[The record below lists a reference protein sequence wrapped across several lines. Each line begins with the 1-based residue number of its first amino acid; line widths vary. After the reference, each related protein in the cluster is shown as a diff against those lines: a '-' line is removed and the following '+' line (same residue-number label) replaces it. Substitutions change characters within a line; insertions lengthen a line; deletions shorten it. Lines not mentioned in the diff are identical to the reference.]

1 MTANNASRLNS
12 YKHEQSK
19 NFSKVETVN
28 LSDMEQRHEIW
39 ENTSEI
45 GNILLLFLFTRDAYE
60 V

>member
-1 MTANNASRLNS
+1 MVANNSSLLNS

-19 NFSKVETVN
+19 NFSKVKTVI
-28 LSDMEQRHEIW
+28 LSDIGRRHEIW